1 MLARRIVAF
10 AIALLSV
17 GWLVPLWI
25 ALDNYLHFWEQPGIE
40 LLSRGETNYPGMGG
54 GPAVLF
60 MITREYFTIAT
71 VWLAV
76 VGTCW
81 AYLGA
86 LTIIRHLRPNNA
98 LERTREE

>member
-1 MLARRIVAF
+1 MLARRIA
-10 AIALLSV
+10 ALSIALLSV
-17 GWLVPLWI
+17 GWLVPLWA

-40 LLSRGETNYPGMGG
+40 LLIRSETNYPGMGG

-60 MITREYFTIAT
+60 MNTREYFTIAN

-81 AYLGA
+81 AYFGA
-86 LTIIRHLRPNNA
+86 LTIMRHLRPNKS
-98 LERTREE
+98 LERTREG